1 MNNSPQK
8 KAGLALIAFTV
19 LLVFTMVLHPAGGS
33 VQYLIKITRLIVIT
47 HGIAIFSLPVGW
59 VGFWGLTQKLGTQRF
74 TVLLGFSMMSLGL
87 IAAMMAGATNG
98 IIMPIFLQDY
108 AEATAQQLDAMKPVL
123 RYSFAINHAFDYIY
137 TGAFCAAVLCWS
149 ITILR
154 TRLLP
159 VWLGWAGITI
169 ALGAMI
175 VFSLGMQ
182 ANSLQG
188 FRLFVTAIVIWI
200 LLVGVTLY
208 RQKTTT

>member
-8 KAGLALIAFTV
+8 QAGLALIAFTV

-33 VQYLIKITRLIVIT
+33 VQYLIKITKLIVIT
-47 HGIAIFSLPVGW
+47 HGIAIFSLPFGW
-59 VGFWGLTQKLGTQRF
+59 VGFWGLTKKLGTERF
-74 TVLLGFSMMSLGL
+74 SVLLGFSMMSLGL
-87 IAAMMAGATNG
+87 IAAMMAAATNG

-108 AEATAQQLDAMKPVL
+108 ADATVQQLDAMRPVL
-123 RYSFAINHAFDYIY
+123 RYSFAINHAFDYTY
-137 TGAFCAAVLCWS
+137 TGAFCAAILCWS
-149 ITILR
+149 TTILR

-159 VWLGWAGITI
+159 VWLGWAGIII
-169 ALGAMI
+169 ALGAVI

-200 LLVGVTLY
+200 LLVGITLY
-208 RQKTTT
+208 RQKPTT